1 MATMLLVGGGLMIW
15 TFFTRRVPADHAGAV
30 QVVDPDAAVE
40 EALPQLTEFEL
51 LDQTG
56 KRFSSHD
63 VDGQVWAGSFF
74 FSTCPSTCYQQ
85 NIKLQQLYAKYAA
98 QGFKLVS
105 ITCDPNNDTPTVL
118 ARYASRFNADA
129 ELWKFLAPARPDMQY
144 LRRIGND
151 FFGVAVG
158 PATHTDRVVLR
169 DRQGQIVGAYSVLNV
184 KQYRELDQQI
194 ERLLAAQPAEA
205 AVGQPES

>member
-1 MATMLLVGGGLMIW
+1 
-15 TFFTRRVPADHAGAV
+15 
-30 QVVDPDAAVE
+30 
-40 EALPQLTEFEL
+40 
-51 LDQTG
+51 
-56 KRFSSHD
+56 
-63 VDGQVWAGSFF
+63 
-74 FSTCPSTCYQQ
+74 
-85 NIKLQQLYAKYAA
+85 LQQLYAKYAA

-118 ARYASRFNADA
+118 ARYAARFNAEA
-129 ELWKFLAPARPDMQY
+129 EHWKFLAPARPDMQY
-144 LRRIGND
+144 LRCIGND

-194 ERLLAAQPAEA
+194 ERLLAAQPAE
-205 AVGQPES
+205 QQ